1 MLVLSCMLTFLCIW
15 LHHLSGGGDAVS
27 AGYTCLLYGKLHAL
41 VGCISLNESSEH
53 GHE

>member
-1 MLVLSCMLTFLCIW
+1 ML
-15 LHHLSGGGDAVS
+15 
-27 AGYTCLLYGKLHAL
+27 CLLVTLVYYVVSYIAVYAL